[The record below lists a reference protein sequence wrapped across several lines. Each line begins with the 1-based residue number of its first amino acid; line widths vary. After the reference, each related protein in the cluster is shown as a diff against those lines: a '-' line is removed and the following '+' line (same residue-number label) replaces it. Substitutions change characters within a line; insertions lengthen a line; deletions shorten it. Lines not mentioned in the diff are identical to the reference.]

1 MPSKSIET
9 PRRFN
14 PISVPGL
21 SKEAVD
27 AVNAALEAMSTWR
40 NTIADTNAKNSKQ
53 VIEKM
58 ATAAALLGWPEQIV
72 DTTRVQ
78 RPSPKH
84 RSKQWIKSRMLGR
97 SSLNYRTR

>member
-1 MPSKSIET
+1 MPNKFMET

-14 PISVPGL
+14 PISVLGL

-40 NTIADTNAKNSKQ
+40 NAIADTNAKNSKQ

-58 ATAAALLGWPEQIV
+58 AAAAALLGWSGKIV
-72 DTTRVQ
+72 DSASDQNADHDRNADQ
-78 RPSPKH
+78 NNGSNRGC
-84 RSKQWIKSRMLGR
+84 LEGAA
-97 SSLNYRTR
+97 